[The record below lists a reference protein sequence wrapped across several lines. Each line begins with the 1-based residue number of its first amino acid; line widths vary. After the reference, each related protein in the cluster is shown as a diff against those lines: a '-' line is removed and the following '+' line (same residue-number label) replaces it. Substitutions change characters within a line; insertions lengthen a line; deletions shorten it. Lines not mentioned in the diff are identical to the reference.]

1 MIASFDIGGT
11 SIKFGIIDQ
20 EGKILFKSSFPS
32 DIHIGGER
40 IIHKIIQ
47 QVALLKKDWKMEG
60 VAISTAG
67 QIDSHKGLVVHATDN
82 IPNYTGLEIKSM
94 VEKETGLPAEVE
106 NDVNCMALGEQWK
119 GAARDSD
126 DFLCLTLG
134 TGIGGAVFLNGSLYK
149 GDTFGAGEIGHM
161 SLYPGGRPCTCG
173 NSGCYEQY
181 ASTSALQRSVN
192 ELFKKETD
200 LKHFFEKVREGET
213 ASLEV
218 FHEWIEDL
226 AIGLKS
232 TVHIL
237 NPSLI
242 VIGGGISEQGDL
254 LMQSIIKSVT
264 PKIMYNHKKQLEI
277 VAAEHGNDANLIGA
291 ARHFLDSKHLRK

>member
-1 MIASFDIGGT
+1 MITAFDIGGT
-11 SIKFGIIDQ
+11 SIKFGIVDQ

-40 IIHKIIQ
+40 IIRKIIQ
-47 QVALLKKDWKMEG
+47 QIGLLEKDWQIEG
-60 VAISTAG
+60 VAVSTAG
-67 QIDSHKGLVVHATDN
+67 QIDSHEGMVVHATDN

-94 VEKETGLPAEVE
+94 IERETGLPAEVE
-106 NDVNCMALGEQWK
+106 NDVNCTALGEYWK
-119 GAARDSD
+119 GAARDSN

-134 TGIGGAVFLNGSLYK
+134 TGIGGALFLNGSLYT

-181 ASTSALQRSVN
+181 ASTSALQRSVD
-192 ELFKKETD
+192 ELFKEETD
-200 LKHFFEKVREGET
+200 LRHFFEKVRESDIG
-213 ASLEV
+213 SLEV
-218 FHEWIEDL
+218 FHKWVEDL
-226 AIGLKS
+226 ATGLQS
-232 TVHIL
+232 TVHVL

-242 VIGGGISEQGDL
+242 VVGGGISEQGDL
-254 LMQSIIKSVT
+254 LIQQIIKSVE
-264 PKIMYNHKKQLEI
+264 PKIMPNHRRRLEI

-291 ARHFLDSKHLRK
+291 AKHFFDSKHIRK